1 MSRIVDWS
9 VPVRLSDV
17 GRGPE
22 ARRLEPDEAQRKQ
35 IAAALGLAGLPAFS
49 GEIRLVPWHDGAE
62 IHGRWTAKV
71 TYACGLTLEPFDEDL
86 EGDFTVRA
94 VPPSSP
100 LAAEDEAAEAEL
112 DLDPEADD
120 PPDVL
125 EGEALDLAGYLIEDL
140 SLSLDPFPRKP
151 GAVFEP
157 PNLGEPESPFAVLK
171 RLKE

>member
-1 MSRIVDWS
+1 MSWS
-9 VPVRLSDV
+9 VIMRLSDV

-22 ARRLEPDEAQRKQ
+22 VRRLEPDDAQRDQ
-35 IAAALGLAGLPAFS
+35 IATTLGLQALPAFS
-49 GEIRLVPWHDGAE
+49 GEARVEPWHDGAE
-62 IHGRWTAKV
+62 IHGRWTATV
-71 TYACGLTLEPFDEDL
+71 TYACGLTLEPFDAEI

-100 LAAEDEAAEAEL
+100 LATEEEQEEGEL

-125 EGEALDLAGYLIEDL
+125 AAETLDLAAYLVEDL

-151 GAVFEP
+151 GAVFAAP
-157 PNLGEPESPFAVLK
+157 PPEEPESPFAVLK
-171 RLKE
+171 RLKEQ